1 MFNKRLEEYRNKL
14 HLNKRQMA
22 GRLELSESYYSLI
35 ESGSRTP
42 SNTVIN
48 KLVALSGLS
57 EEYWICGVNKEEC
70 INSKDDFENLR
81 KILDIIFE
89 LNVVKNPD
97 EIFNESNIPIDSLGK
112 LLIGALRKD
121 MNVMIGRKK

>member
-1 MFNKRLEEYRNKL
+1 MFNKRLEEYKNKL

-22 GRLELSESYYSLI
+22 DKLELSESYYSLI
-35 ESGSRTP
+35 ESGKRKP
-42 SNTVIN
+42 SKKFIE
-48 KLVALSGLS
+48 KLVLISDLP
-57 EEYWICGVNKEEC
+57 EEYWMYGVNKEEYM
-70 INSKDDFENLR
+70 NSKDDFENLR
-81 KILDIIFE
+81 KALDIIFE